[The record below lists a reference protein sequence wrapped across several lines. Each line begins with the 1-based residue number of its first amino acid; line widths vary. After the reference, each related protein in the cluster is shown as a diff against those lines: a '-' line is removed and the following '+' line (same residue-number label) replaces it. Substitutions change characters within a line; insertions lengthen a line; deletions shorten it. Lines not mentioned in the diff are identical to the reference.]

1 MTIETETSNYSAEEE
16 LRDGRPVTIR
26 AIHGEDK
33 SLWKEIWE
41 HMSPTSVY
49 YRFFTPK
56 KAISE
61 QEVAYFTE
69 LDFVTHVG
77 LIALVHNPYMP
88 NADPA
93 AAARYHVSEKR
104 PDSAEIAFGVE
115 DMYHGLGLGTLLLK
129 HLAIIARQAGIKQF
143 KAYVLTENSKMLEVF
158 EHCGLPMTKA
168 ISDFT
173 MWEVTLDLTQSI
185 LELTQSTI
193 EKAQSALDLT
203 RSTVNQAQSAL
214 DLTHTNLLPSPESEH
229 ESSS

>member
-1 MTIETETSNYSAEEE
+1 MTTETQASNYRAEEY

-33 SLWKEIWE
+33 PLWKDIWE

-88 NADPA
+88 NEDPA
-93 AAARYHVSEKR
+93 AAARYHVSDKQQE
-104 PDSAEIAFGVE
+104 SAEIAFGVE
-115 DMYHGLGLGTLLLK
+115 DIYHGLGLGTLLLK
-129 HLAIIARQAGIKQF
+129 HLAIIARQSGIKEF
-143 KAYVLTENSKMLEVF
+143 KAYVLAENSKMLEVF
-158 EHCGLPMTKA
+158 ENCGLPMSKSLA
-168 ISDFT
+168 DFT
-173 MWEVTLDLTQSI
+173 MWEVTLDLSQPS
-185 LELTQSTI
+185 ESKSST
-193 EKAQSALDLT
+193 
-203 RSTVNQAQSAL
+203 
-214 DLTHTNLLPSPESEH
+214 
-229 ESSS
+229 

>member
-1 MTIETETSNYSAEEE
+1 MSAETEASNYIAEEN

-26 AIHGEDK
+26 ALHPEDK
-33 SLWKEIWE
+33 PLWKDIWQ

-88 NADPA
+88 NPDPA

-104 PDSAEIAFGVE
+104 TDSAEIAFGVE
-115 DMYHGLGLGTLLLK
+115 DIYHGLGLGTLLLK
-129 HLAIIARQAGIKQF
+129 HLAIIAKKAGIKQF
-143 KAYVLTENSKMLEVF
+143 KAYVLAENSKMLEVF
-158 EHCGLPMTKA
+158 ENCGLPMKKS

-173 MWEVTLDLTQSI
+173 MWEVTLDLN
-185 LELTQSTI
+185 
-193 EKAQSALDLT
+193 QSAETDQS
-203 RSTVNQAQSAL
+203 ST
-214 DLTHTNLLPSPESEH
+214 
-229 ESSS
+229 